1 MRLPKFAID
10 NFQFILMLVLLG
22 VLFGTLSY
30 LNMPRTEDPNIK
42 VPIFPIVAVYPG
54 ASPTDIED
62 LVVEPIEY
70 AINELEDIKRL
81 ETSIFEGFC
90 LMVVEAEFSVN
101 RDDKYDEV
109 RAAVNGVRQ
118 DLPDELASLEVS
130 KFSPQDVIIAQ
141 YALVAEDR
149 PYIELQ
155 QFAENLE
162 DEIKAINGIRTV
174 EVAAYPEQEIRVS
187 LDFPKMSNLGIPLKQ
202 VIGILQGNNLNLPG
216 GNVQMGDKSFAI
228 KTSGGYKGID
238 EIRNTVVNAN
248 GTSIVY
254 LRDIAKVEFAYE
266 DDRYF
271 GRYNGEKAV
280 FVAVTQKAGFN
291 IIKINEEM
299 GKVVAEFQQTL
310 PDDIRLESPFI
321 QAPAVESRINDFF
334 GNLLQGV
341 LLVGAVIL
349 LFLGFR
355 SSIVVMT
362 VIPTS
367 VIIAIGA
374 LDMSGFGLQQISIA
388 SLVIALGLL
397 VDNGIVVIENI
408 NRFLKEGYSLREAAA
423 KGTGEVGYAIISSTV
438 TTVLAF
444 FPLMQLGG
452 PTGEFLKTLPLTV
465 IFALLASLILAL
477 TLNPLM
483 GSKLLSKKAANK
495 PNFINRSVQWFIE
508 NIYRNALSFS
518 LKYPLLIILL
528 AVGTLAGSIALFPI
542 VGVSFFPKADKDV
555 LLIDIRTPTG
565 TNLDRTDE
573 AAKWVE
579 NVLKK
584 YDLVESYT
592 TNVGTGNPQI
602 YYNRR
607 PFSRNLSYAQIFAK
621 LKYFKPDEFYPLLDS
636 LRADF
641 STYAGARIE
650 VSELS
655 QGPPSE
661 APIEVKIIGKN
672 IDTLKR
678 IAADMEAIY
687 NKIDGTIN
695 VNNPLAQSKTDLKV
709 DINKDKAGMIGV
721 QLSDID
727 LTVRAGLTGID
738 VAEVNLS
745 DGNQY
750 DLVVRMPF
758 DDQLTV
764 DDFNKIYVTNQI
776 GGQVPLRQVA
786 DLVFTPTPTRVDH
799 FNTQRAVT
807 VTADVVEGFNVTEIS
822 LDLIEQLNAI
832 PKPNGYS
839 FYVGGEL
846 ENQQESFGSLGQVL
860 LIALIGIFAV
870 LVLQFKSFSQP
881 FVIFSAI
888 PLAFTGSIFALFLT
902 GYSFSFF
909 AFVGFTSLV
918 GIVINNSIILVDYMN
933 QLRQEGLSLLD
944 AIKKA
949 AETRFTPI
957 ILTTTTTIVG
967 LLPLTLT
974 NSGLWSPL
982 GWTIIGG
989 MISSTF
995 LTLLIVPIM
1004 LRWFSGG
1011 KR

>member
-1 MRLPKFAID
+1 
-10 NFQFILMLVLLG
+10 
-22 VLFGTLSY
+22 
-30 LNMPRTEDPNIK
+30 MPRTEDPNIR
-42 VPIFPIVAVYPG
+42 VPIFPIVAIYPG

-62 LVVEPIEY
+62 LVVEPIED

-81 ETSIFEGFC
+81 ETAIFEGYC
-90 LMVVEAEFSVN
+90 LIVVEAEFGVD
-101 RDDKYDEV
+101 RDDKFDEV
-109 RAAVNGVRQ
+109 RAAVNQVRP
-118 DLPDELASLEVS
+118 DLPPELASLDVD

-141 YALVAEDR
+141 YGLVSESRKYA
-149 PYIELQ
+149 ELQ
-155 QFAENLE
+155 EFGENLE
-162 DEIKAINGIRTV
+162 DVIKGIKGIRTV
-174 EVAAYPEQEIRVS
+174 DVLAYPEQEIRVS

-202 VIGILQGNNLNLPG
+202 VIGILQGNNVNLPG
-216 GNVQMGDKSFAI
+216 GNIQMGDKSFAI
-228 KTSGGYKGID
+228 KTSGSFKNLD
-238 EIRNTVVNAN
+238 EIKNSVVNAN
-248 GTSIVY
+248 GQNVVY

-266 DDRYF
+266 DDRYI
-271 GRYNGEKAV
+271 GRHNGEKAV

-291 IIKINEEM
+291 IIQINEEM
-299 GKVVAEFQQTL
+299 GKAVAEFEKTL
-310 PDDIRLESPFI
+310 PDDIRLEKPFI

-408 NRFLKEGYSLREAAA
+408 NRFLKEGYSLREAAY

-444 FPLMQLGG
+444 FPLTQLGG

-465 IFALLASLILAL
+465 IFALVASLLLAL

-483 GSKLLSKKAANK
+483 GSKLLSIKAANK
-495 PNFINRSVQWFIE
+495 PNFINRGLQWFIE
-508 NIYRNALSFS
+508 KVYRGTLNFS

-528 AVGTLAGSIALFPI
+528 AVGTLAGSFALFPI
-542 VGVSFFPKADKDV
+542 VGVSFFPKADKNV
-555 LLIDIRTPTG
+555 LLIDIKTPDG
-565 TNLDRTDE
+565 TTLDRTDE
-573 AAKWVE
+573 ATLWVE
-579 NVLKK
+579 KTLQK

-592 TNVGTGNPQI
+592 SNVGRGNPQI

-607 PFSRNLSYAQIFAK
+607 PRSNNPTYAQVFAR
-621 LKYFKPDEFYPLLDS
+621 LKYFKADEFYPLLDS

-641 STYAGARIE
+641 RTYAGAKIE

-655 QGPPSE
+655 QGPPAE
-661 APIEVKIIGKN
+661 APIEMKIIGKN

-678 IAADMEAIY
+678 IAADMEAVY
-687 NKIDGTIN
+687 NKTQGTIN
-695 VNNPLAQSKTDLKV
+695 VNNPLSLSKTDLQV
-709 DINKDKAGMIGV
+709 DINRDKAGMIGV

-738 VAEVNLS
+738 VAEVNLA

-758 DDQLTV
+758 DDHPTV
-764 DDFNKIYVTNQI
+764 DDFNKIYVANQI

-786 DLVFTPTPTRVDH
+786 NLEFTPTPTRIDH

-807 VTADVVEGFNVTEIS
+807 VTADIIEGFNVTEVS
-822 LDLIEQLNAI
+822 LDIIDKLNAI
-832 PKPNGYS
+832 PKPNGYT
-839 FYVGGEL
+839 YYIGGEL

-860 LIALIGIFAV
+860 LVALIGIFAV
-870 LVLQFKSFSQP
+870 LVLQFRSFSQP

-944 AIKKA
+944 AIKKS

-1004 LRWFSGG
+1004 LRWFSG
-1011 KR
+1011 KKS